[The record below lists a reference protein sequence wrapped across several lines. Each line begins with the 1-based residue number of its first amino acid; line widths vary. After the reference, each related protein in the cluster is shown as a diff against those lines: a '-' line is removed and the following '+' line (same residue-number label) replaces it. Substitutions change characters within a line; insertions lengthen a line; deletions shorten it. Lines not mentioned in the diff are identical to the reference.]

1 MNIDI
6 KLNSGNIYF
15 FRYRKRFHEM
25 RLNIIQNE
33 VFKNIPKY
41 KANPDDIYFNIRSG
55 DIFLNAIHR
64 NYGQPP
70 LCFYQKIIDK
80 KKFKNYYI
88 LSNGHENPVVDMLI
102 KKYPSI
108 KYIHGSVEYDISVIV
123 NAYNLALPVSTFPLT
138 LIRLNKNKKSVYIYD
153 IIDYNL
159 RDANYTIFRMKPS
172 KHYIKKIK
180 RKWKNTGEQLNLMI
194 TENCT
199 DNDLLPFIFKDE
211 NKKFVDF

>member
-1 MNIDI
+1 M
-6 KLNSGNIYF
+6 GNTIYF
-15 FRYRKRFHEM
+15 FRYRKKFHEM
-25 RLNIIQNE
+25 RLNIIQEE
-33 VFKNIPKY
+33 VLKNIPKY
-41 KANPDDIYFNIRSG
+41 NASPDDIYFNIRSG
-55 DIFLNAIHR
+55 DIFSYAINK

-102 KKYPSI
+102 KKYSSI

-123 NAYNLALPVSTFPLT
+123 NAYNLALPVSTFPLA
-138 LIRLNKNKKSVYIYD
+138 LIRLNSNLKSVYIYD

-159 RDANYTIFRMKPS
+159 RDANYTIFRMKPT
-172 KHYIKKIK
+172 KNYIEKIQ
-180 RKWKNTGEQLNLMI
+180 RKWNNTREQLDLMI
-194 TENCT
+194 TENCK
-199 DNDLLPFIFKDE
+199 DNDLLPFIFEDE